1 MYLFSMNFSTVG
13 NDLLFSEFSLT
24 ALIYSEFFPLCFFM
38 VIENLTDSV
47 LQVVVN
53 STTKQH
59 F

>member
-1 MYLFSMNFSTVG
+1 MIYFFLSSRFS
-13 NDLLFSEFSLT
+13 
-24 ALIYSEFFPLCFFM
+24 IYSDFFPLCFFM